1 MACSHTHTHIERFLI
16 CFSLDLL
23 PEHLLFLFLLFS
35 FCFFPL
41 PPPSVPLLS
50 LPHPLFLHPFLS
62 FSLSL
67 SVIHHQKDVKVRRLG
82 LKGRQKCD
90 QNIPNNHTSYKLGQ
104 AMPLRASQVVLVL
117 KSLPASGGD
126 IRDMDSIPGSGIS
139 PGGGS
144 GSPLLCSCLENPLD
158 RGAWQATVHRV
169 AKSRSRLK

>member
-82 LKGRQKCD
+82 LKGRQKSD

-126 IRDMDSIPGSGIS
+126 IRDMDSIPGSGIIPWRRQWQPTSVFLPGES
-139 PGGGS
+139 PGQRSLAGY
-144 GSPLLCSCLENPLD
+144 SP
-158 RGAWQATVHRV
+158 
-169 AKSRSRLK
+169 